1 MTSQD
6 VRQRI
11 LEEHAMLRMLLQTLV
26 ANPTV
31 TEART
36 FFDRL
41 EAHLAYEEELLEPL
55 LVRDEAVQRL
65 HEEHAAQRRELRF
78 MRGAL
83 HEPRGAELRPWLRH
97 FATRLQKDM
106 DAEERER
113 LSALRD

>member
-11 LEEHAMLRMLLQTLV
+11 LEEHAMLRMLLERLV
-26 ANPTV
+26 VDPTV
-31 TEART
+31 SDATR

-41 EAHLAYEEELLEPL
+41 EAHLDEEERLLVPL
-55 LVRDEAVQRL
+55 LGRDEAVEKL
-65 HEEHAAQRRELRF
+65 HAEHAAQRRELRF
-78 MRGAL
+78 IRGAL

-97 FATRLQKDM
+97 FATRLEKDM

-113 LSALRD
+113 LSALKD

>member
-11 LEEHAMLRMLLQTLV
+11 LEEHGMLRMLLEVLV
-26 ANPTV
+26 IDPTV
-31 TEART
+31 GEAAR

-41 EAHLAYEEELLEPL
+41 EAHLDYEEQLLEPL
-55 LVRDEAVQRL
+55 LMRDEAVARL

-83 HEPRGAELRPWLRH
+83 HEPRGAELAPWLRH
-97 FATRLQKDM
+97 FAKRLQRDM

-113 LSALRD
+113 LSALKD

>member
-11 LEEHAMLRMLLQTLV
+11 LEEHGMLRMLLEVLV
-26 ANPTV
+26 EDPTV
-31 TEART
+31 NETVR

-41 EAHLAYEEELLEPL
+41 EAHLDYEEQLLEPL
-55 LVRDEAVQRL
+55 LVRDEAIERL
-65 HEEHAAQRRELRF
+65 HAEHAAQRRELRF
-78 MRGAL
+78 MRHAL

-97 FATRLQKDM
+97 FATRLERDM